1 MTMPQ
6 PGILAPV
13 PNHARYLEFGANP
26 DGDVGAGLRDL
37 ASHAAPETAVI
48 GFGPGPVR
56 GLGNSIAGLRPFP
69 AMSGPI
75 ARCSQPRRTCG
86 AGPAAKTAGG

>member
-6 PGILAPV
+6 AGILVPV

-26 DGDVGAGLRDL
+26 DRDVVAVLRNL
-37 ASHAAPETAVI
+37 ASHAAPETTVI
-48 GFGPGPVR
+48 DFGPGPVR
-56 GLGNSIAGLRPFP
+56 GLRNSIAGLRPFP

-86 AGPAAKTAGG
+86 AGPTAKTAGG